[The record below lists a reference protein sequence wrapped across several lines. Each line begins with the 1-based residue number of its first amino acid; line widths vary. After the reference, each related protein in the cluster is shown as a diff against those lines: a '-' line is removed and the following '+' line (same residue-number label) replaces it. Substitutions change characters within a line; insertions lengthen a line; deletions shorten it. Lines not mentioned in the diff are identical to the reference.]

1 MFSCVSDMEVRS
13 PLGNRI
19 ESSESNPPAFNSPCP
34 FHSSDFLPFM
44 ANNFV
49 LNFPGTQTKDMDE
62 GGESFREGR
71 TQKQKLIAVSGFGQ
85 TLRIPFC
92 SSKKVSAM

>member
-1 MFSCVSDMEVRS
+1 
-13 PLGNRI
+13 
-19 ESSESNPPAFNSPCP
+19 
-34 FHSSDFLPFM
+34 M